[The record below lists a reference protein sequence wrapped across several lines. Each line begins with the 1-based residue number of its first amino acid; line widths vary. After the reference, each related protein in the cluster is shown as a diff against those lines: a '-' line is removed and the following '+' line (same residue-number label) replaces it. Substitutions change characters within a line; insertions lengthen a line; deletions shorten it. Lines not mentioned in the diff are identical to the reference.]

1 VLYAWFN
8 REHFEVP
15 YFMNWLSL
23 GGVE

>member
-1 VLYAWFN
+1 VLHALFN